1 MNEYPPRPSL
11 PMLLQSFF
19 CERLIAQRNVSRQT
33 VATYRDAFR
42 LLLGFAAER
51 AGKSP
56 SDLGLEELD
65 APLILAFLDHLETVR
80 GNSVRTR
87 NTRLTA
93 IRSFMRFASFQAP
106 SSLPTIQ
113 RVLAIP
119 TKRFDKPMLDFLSR
133 VEVEAILTAPDRST
147 WSGHRD
153 SVMFSTFYNTG
164 ARVSEI
170 TRLCIQDLSIQ
181 QERCVRI
188 IGKGRKQRSVP
199 LWKSTATRLKEW
211 LPQISTSPS
220 APLFPNRSGK
230 PLSRSGVEH
239 RLREAV
245 RRAGQACPSLLGR
258 RISPHTMRHTVAM
271 HLLQSGV
278 DITVIAL
285 WLGHESPTTTHMY
298 IEADMAMKERAL
310 ARLQEP
316 TSSEFRYRPN
326 DQLLAFLETL

>member
-1 MNEYPPRPSL
+1 MNGNQVQTSL
-11 PMLLQSFF
+11 PPLLQNFF
-19 CERLIAQRNVSRQT
+19 CERLIAQRNVTHQT

-42 LLLGFAAER
+42 LLLGFAADST
-51 AGKSP
+51 GKSP
-56 SDLGLEELD
+56 SDLALEELD
-65 APLILAFLDHLETVR
+65 APLILAFLDHLEVER
-80 GNSVRTR
+80 GNSIRTR

-93 IRSFMRFASFQAP
+93 IRSFMRFASYQAP

-113 RVLAIP
+113 QVLAIP
-119 TKRFDKPMLDFLSR
+119 TKRFDKPMLDSLSR
-133 VEVEAILTAPDRST
+133 TEVEAILTAPDRST

-153 SVMFSTFYNTG
+153 FVMFSTFYNTG

-170 TRLCIQDLSIQ
+170 TRLRIQDLSMQ
-181 QERCVRI
+181 QGRCVHI
-188 IGKGRKQRSVP
+188 FGKGRKQRSVP
-199 LWKSTATRLKEW
+199 LWKGTVTRLKEW
-211 LPQISTSPS
+211 LPRIDISPN

-230 PLSRSGVEH
+230 PISRSGVEH

-245 RRAGQACPSLLGR
+245 QRASQTCPSLLER

-285 WLGHESPTTTHMY
+285 WLGHESPATTHIY

-310 ARLQEP
+310 AKLQEP
-316 TSSEFRYRPN
+316 ASHRFRYRPN